1 MPKNLFQTTLY
12 RFLFLFVRVKREVL
26 ENGRKPTKSA
36 TIAVLLGFH
45 YNIQPVLR

>member
-26 ENGRKPTKSA
+26 ENVRKPMTSA
-36 TIAVLLGFH
+36 
-45 YNIQPVLR
+45 P

>member
-26 ENGRKPTKSA
+26 ENGREPTKKRDHS
-36 TIAVLLGFH
+36 GF
-45 YNIQPVLR
+45 VRVSL

>member
-26 ENGRKPTKSA
+26 ENGRKPTTSA
-36 TIAVLLGFH
+36 
-45 YNIQPVLR
+45 P